1 MPNKVFISTSIPY
14 VNGEPH
20 VGFAMEGI
28 EADAVARYFRLM
40 GKETFFLT
48 GADENGVKI
57 YKTAQAQGIETQAL
71 CDQNA
76 DKFKKLAE
84 TLDFTN
90 NGFIR
95 TTDQEKHWPG
105 AQEMWKRI
113 KLNDDIYMK
122 TYEGLYCEGCE
133 TFMTEKELVDG
144 NCPNHKKPPV
154 PISENNYFF
163 KLSKYTDKLKD
174 LITKDEIKVVP
185 SFRKNEILALLE
197 EGLQDVSFSR
207 TRQSLPWGVPVPDD
221 ENQVMYV
228 WCDAL
233 TNYIS
238 GLGFGGKEDADYQKF
253 WNNEDVERIHVIG
266 KDITRF
272 HLAIWPGMLLS
283 AGVKLPTKVLVHGFI
298 TADGEKMSKSLGNVV
313 DPFEYSNQYG
323 VDPLRYYL
331 LREIPVGR
339 DGDFTRQHFEEIY
352 NAHLANGLGNLVN
365 RVVVMLKKN
374 EIDLSNF
381 EDVIEGEKIITEFW
395 DKYKEK
401 MDGLLLNEGV
411 HVVWDLIDFA
421 NKKIDQEKP
430 WVLAKNDIERMKNV
444 LVSLLEVV
452 RHIALMLIPI
462 LPEAAEKIRI
472 MLGLD
477 EITIIETENQWKG
490 ENFTSLNEPKVLFP
504 RLEK

>member
-1 MPNKVFISTSIPY
+1 MLNKVFISTSIPY

-28 EADAVARYFRLM
+28 QTDTIARYFRLM

-57 YKTAQAQGIETQAL
+57 YKTAQAQGIDTQDL

-76 DKFKKLAE
+76 EKFKELGKA
-84 TLDFTN
+84 LDFTN
-90 NGFIR
+90 DGFIR
-95 TTDQEKHWPG
+95 TTDQKKHWPA
-105 AQEMWKRI
+105 AQELWKRI
-113 KLNDDIYMK
+113 KDNDDIYMK

-133 TFMTEKELVDG
+133 TFVTEKELVEG
-144 NCPNHKKPPV
+144 NCPNHQKPPV
-154 PISENNYFF
+154 KIAEKNYFF

-174 LITKDEIKVVP
+174 LIGRDEIEVVP
-185 SFRKNEILALLE
+185 NFRKNEIMALLE

-221 ENQVMYV
+221 EEQVMYV

-238 GLGFGGKEDADYQKF
+238 GLGFGGEDEDYQKF
-253 WNNEDVERIHVIG
+253 WNNDEVDRIHVIG

-283 AGVKLPTKVLVHGFI
+283 AGVKVPTKVFVHGFI

-313 DPFEYSNQYG
+313 DPFEYSEQYG

-339 DGDFTRQHFEEIY
+339 DGDFTRHHFEEIY

-365 RVVVMLKKN
+365 RVIVMSRKH
-374 EIDLSNF
+374 EIDLIDF
-381 EDVIEGEKIITEFW
+381 EDVIEGEKTVIEFW
-395 DKYKEK
+395 KKYNEK

-411 HVVWDLIDFA
+411 HAVWDLIDFA

-430 WVLAKNDIERMKNV
+430 WILAKNDTERMKNV
-444 LVSLLEVV
+444 LAGLAEII
-452 RHIALMLIPI
+452 RHISLMLLPI
-462 LPEAAEKIRI
+462 IPEAAQKIRDI
-472 MLGLD
+472 LGLP
-477 EITIIETENQWKG
+477 EIRKIGSAKNWKG
-490 ENFTSLNEPKVLFP
+490 EGINELQKPEVLFP

>member
-20 VGFAMEGI
+20 IGFAMEGI
-28 EADAVARYFRLM
+28 ETDAIARYFRLM
-40 GKETFFLT
+40 GKEAFFMT

-57 YKTAQAQGIETQAL
+57 YKTAQSQGIETQEL
-71 CDQNA
+71 CDLNA
-76 DKFKKLAE
+76 DKFKKLAGI
-84 TLDFTN
+84 LNFSN
-90 NGFIR
+90 NEFIR
-95 TTDQEKHWPG
+95 TTDQKKHWPG
-105 AQEMWKRI
+105 AQELWKRI
-113 KLNDDIYMK
+113 KANGDIYMQ

-133 TFMTEKELVDG
+133 TFVTEKELEDG

-154 PISENNYFF
+154 LIAEKNYFF
-163 KLSKYTDKLKD
+163 SLSKYTEQIKQM
-174 LITKDEIKVVP
+174 IQTDEIEVVP

-233 TNYIS
+233 SNYIS
-238 GLGFGGKEDADYQKF
+238 GLGFGRDDADYQKF
-253 WNNEDVERIHVIG
+253 WNNDDVERIHVIG

-313 DPFEYSNQYG
+313 DPFQYSQEYG
-323 VDPLRYYL
+323 TDPLRYYL

-365 RVVVMLKKN
+365 RVVVMSKKH
-374 EIDLSNF
+374 EINLHNF
-381 EDVIEGEKIITEFW
+381 EDVIEAEKNVLYYWNE
-395 DKYKEK
+395 YKSK
-401 MDGLLLNEGV
+401 MDGLVLNEGV
-411 HVVWDLIDFA
+411 QVVWDLIDFA

-430 WVLAKNDIERMKNV
+430 WVLAKKDPNRMKNV
-444 LVSLLEVV
+444 LAGLLEIV
-452 RHIALMLIPI
+452 RHIA
-462 LPEAAEKIRI
+462 I
-472 MLGLD
+472 MLLPVMPEKANEIRETLGLNK
-477 EITIIETENQWKG
+477 IEKLSGEQNWKG
-490 ENFTSLNEPKVLFP
+490 EQFKDLEDPKVLFP

>member
-1 MPNKVFISTSIPY
+1 MSNKVFVSTSIPY

-28 EADAVARYFRLM
+28 EADVVARYFRLI
-40 GKETFFLT
+40 GKDTFFST

-57 YKTAQAQGIETQAL
+57 YKTAHAQGIDTQEL
-71 CDQNA
+71 CDKNA
-76 DKFKKLAE
+76 QKFKDLGEA
-84 TLDFTN
+84 LGFSN

-95 TTDQEKHWPG
+95 TTDQKKHWPG

-113 KLNDDIYMK
+113 QANDDIYKK

-133 TFMTEKELVDG
+133 TFVTEKELVDG

-154 PISENNYFF
+154 KIAEENYFF
-163 KLSKYTDKLKD
+163 RLSKYTDQIKE
-174 LITKDEIKVVP
+174 LILNNTLKVVP
-185 SFRKNEILALLE
+185 DFRKNEILALLE

-207 TRQSLPWGVPVPDD
+207 TRHSLPWGVPVPDD
-221 ENQVMYV
+221 DTQVMYV

-238 GLGFGGKEDADYQKF
+238 GLGFGGKDADYQKF
-253 WNNEDVERIHVIG
+253 WDNDEVERIHVIG

-283 AGVKLPTKVLVHGFI
+283 AGVKLPTKILVHGFI

-313 DPFEYSNQYG
+313 DPFEYTKEYG

-331 LREIPVGR
+331 LREIPIGR

-365 RVVVMLKKN
+365 RVVIMSKKHEVN
-374 EIDLSNF
+374 LTDF
-381 EDVIEGEKIITEFW
+381 EDLIDGEKTITEFW
-395 DKYKEK
+395 KNYKEK

-411 HVVWDLIDFA
+411 QVVWDLIDFA

-430 WVLAKNDIERMKNV
+430 WVLAKEDVARMEKV
-444 LVSLLEVV
+444 LAGLVEVI
-452 RHIALMLIPI
+452 RHIA
-462 LPEAAEKIRI
+462 I
-472 MLGLD
+472 MLSPIMPETSQRIRKILGLG
-477 EITIIETENQWKG
+477 EIDSMEKVSQWKG
-490 ENFTSLNEPKVLFP
+490 EKITNLQKPEVLFP
-504 RLEK
+504 RIEK